1 MDFTINEPTALTAT
15 ADAQT
20 NVSCN
25 GEADGTASVA
35 VSGGTTDYTYD
46 WTGTP
51 TGDGTASVTD
61 LAAGAISCTVTD
73 ANGCT
78 ATVDFTINEPTA
90 LTATADAQ
98 TNVSCN
104 GEADGTASVAV
115 SGGTTDYTYDWTGT
129 PTGDGTASVTDLAAG
144 AISCTVTDANGCTAT
159 VDFTINEP
167 AALTATITS
176 TDGVTLVVS
185 EEATSYQW
193 IDCSTDEMIEGATSE
208 TYVASEN
215 GEYAVLIMNE
225 DDCIAVS
232 DCFSVTTVGFAENTL
247 AETLVSLFPNPTKE
261 SLTIELTEINET
273 SVLVYNTQ
281 GKLVLSE
288 GQVQSGHIINI
299 SSFEPGVYFVKGTHD
314 QGTWMKRIVKM

>member
-1 MDFTINEPTALTAT
+1 M
-15 ADAQT
+15 
-20 NVSCN
+20 SCN
-25 GEADGTASVA
+25 GEADGTASVT
-35 VSGGTTDYTYD
+35 VTGGTTDYTYD

-61 LAAGAISCTVTD
+61 LAAGTWTCTVTD

-78 ATVDFTINEPTA
+78 ASVDVTIT
-90 LTATADAQ
+90 
-98 TNVSCN
+98 
-104 GEADGTASVAV
+104 
-115 SGGTTDYTYDWTGT
+115 
-129 PTGDGTASVTDLAAG
+129 
-144 AISCTVTDANGCTAT
+144 
-159 VDFTINEP
+159 EP
-167 AALTATITS
+167 APLTATITS

-193 IDCSTDEMIEGATSE
+193 IDCSTDEMIDGATSA

-215 GEYAVLIMNE
+215 GEYAVLITNE
-225 DDCIAVS
+225 DDCIAIS
-232 DCFSVTTVGFAENTL
+232 ECFSVTTVGFAENVL

-299 SSFEPGVYFVKGTHD
+299 ASFEPGVYFVKGTHD